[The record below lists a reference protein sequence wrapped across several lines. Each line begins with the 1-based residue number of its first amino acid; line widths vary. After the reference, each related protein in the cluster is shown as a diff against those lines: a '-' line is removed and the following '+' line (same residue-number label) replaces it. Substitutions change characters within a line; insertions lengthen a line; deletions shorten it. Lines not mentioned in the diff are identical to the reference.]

1 MKMDGYKNSDNFQ
14 RTEGCKMISPHHS
27 HPTNGV
33 GPSDVNM
40 KAVVGVLAETLLVC
54 RQAIGRFLPMLCT
67 VYVACILASGCAS
80 DGSLYGE
87 MKKFRESE
95 VRGRGDWL
103 PIPGLSGRGI
113 ECQAPATLNYF
124 DGHSETHTYD
134 PLIMHVDGV
143 RDGIPVDYVCKAQEH
158 PAASLK
164 RGSAIVFAVLKPE
177 VFDVDVC
184 GETGVPIRHRH
195 VAGYHVE
202 LKYINVKECTK

>member
-1 MKMDGYKNSDNFQ
+1 
-14 RTEGCKMISPHHS
+14 
-27 HPTNGV
+27 
-33 GPSDVNM
+33 M
-40 KAVVGVLAETLLVC
+40 KAVVGILAESLLGC
-54 RQAIGRFLPMLCT
+54 RQAIGELWPMLCT

-95 VRGRGDWL
+95 VRGRVNWL
-103 PIPGLSGRGI
+103 PIPGLAGSEI
-113 ECQAPATLNYF
+113 QCHAPATLNYD
-124 DGHSETHTYD
+124 DGHSETLTYD

-158 PAASLK
+158 PAATSK
-164 RGSAIVFAVLKPE
+164 RGSAIVRAVLMPE

-184 GETGVPIRHRH
+184 GETGVPIRRRH

-202 LKYINVKECTK
+202 LLYMDAKECAK

>member
-1 MKMDGYKNSDNFQ
+1 
-14 RTEGCKMISPHHS
+14 
-27 HPTNGV
+27 
-33 GPSDVNM
+33 M
-40 KAVVGVLAETLLVC
+40 KAVVGILAESLVC

-95 VRGRGDWL
+95 VRGRVNWL
-103 PIPGLSGRGI
+103 PIPGLAGSGI
-113 ECQAPATLNYF
+113 QCHAPATLNYF

-158 PAASLK
+158 PAATSK
-164 RGSAIVFAVLKPE
+164 RGSAIVRAVLMPEVFAVLMPE

-202 LKYINVKECTK
+202 LLYMDVKECAK

>member
-1 MKMDGYKNSDNFQ
+1 
-14 RTEGCKMISPHHS
+14 
-27 HPTNGV
+27 
-33 GPSDVNM
+33 M
-40 KAVVGVLAETLLVC
+40 KAVVGILAESLLVC

-80 DGSLYGE
+80 DGSLYSE

-95 VRGRGDWL
+95 VRGRVNWL
-103 PIPGLSGRGI
+103 PIPGLAGSGI
-113 ECQAPATLNYF
+113 QCHAPATLNYD
-124 DGHSETHTYD
+124 DGHSETLTYD

-158 PAASLK
+158 PAATSK
-164 RGSAIVFAVLKPE
+164 RGSAIVVAVLMPE

-184 GETGVPIRHRH
+184 GETGIHSRRRH

-202 LKYINVKECTK
+202 LLYMDVKECAR

>member
-1 MKMDGYKNSDNFQ
+1 
-14 RTEGCKMISPHHS
+14 
-27 HPTNGV
+27 
-33 GPSDVNM
+33 M
-40 KAVVGVLAETLLVC
+40 KAVVGTLAESLLVC

-95 VRGRGDWL
+95 VRGRVNWL
-103 PIPGLSGRGI
+103 PIPGLAGSEI
-113 ECQAPATLNYF
+113 QCQAPATLNYV
-124 DGHSETHTYD
+124 DGHSETQTYD

-143 RDGIPVDYVCKAQEH
+143 RNGIPVDYVCKAQEH

-164 RGSAIVFAVLKPE
+164 RGSALVLAVLMPE

-202 LKYINVKECTK
+202 LLYMDVKECAK